1 MYVPPFTDFTRSRV
15 LVSTISIRFTVNPA
29 VTGSSPF
36 RAICIGPVG
45 LFESFSA
52 LCDFFSP
59 SNGPTF
65 KFLFDI
71 LQQTKVPKSPNGL
84 PFYVFRHYEDVQN
97 CHFSFFFRKSKKFR
111 NLFCLQRAPFTFF
124 DILQQTG
131 FPKNPKGPAFTENL
145 LCRKFISLT
154 LWVDAE

>member
-1 MYVPPFTDFTRSRV
+1 MVSLFMYFDTMRMFKIV
-15 LVSTISIRFTVNPA
+15 I
-29 VTGSSPF
+29 F
-36 RAICIGPVG
+36 R
-45 LFESFSA
+45 
-52 LCDFFSP
+52 
-59 SNGPTF
+59 
-65 KFLFDI
+65 
-71 LQQTKVPKSPNGL
+71 
-84 PFYVFRHYEDVQN
+84 
-97 CHFSFFFRKSKKFR
+97 FFFRKSKKFR